1 MAMNGSD
8 VLILANTGTAETPVW
23 TAVAEQTGLSMESDR
38 NLIEVSSKNYDHAQF
53 VYGRAS
59 DTLTLEGMYV
69 PGDAGLKALRDS
81 MKNKVPVKVRR
92 SEGGTQIE
100 EAEALIGALSLDFPD
115 DDTSTVS
122 IDMTLNTAFTAVA

>member
-8 VLILANTGTAETPVW
+8 VLVLVKSGADYI
-23 TAVAEQTGLSMESDR
+23 AVAEQTGLSMESDR

-69 PGDAGLKALRDS
+69 PDDTALNLIKSAMNDKQIVYIRRQEAGDA
-81 MKNKVPVKVRR
+81 V
-92 SEGGTQIE
+92 E
-100 EAEALIGALSLDFPD
+100 EAQALIGTYSLDFPD

-122 IDMTLNTAFTAVA
+122 IDMTLNTPFTAVTP